1 MFGRGTWAI
10 VGLATESLEAF
21 RISLE
26 DRTVMAGFSQMAAFA
41 VTRQFSSDTLGIN
54 PFRAPRLD
62 EQYPIGVEHQEA
74 LAQYAVTE
82 HEASSEDGSDD
93 QALPAEVLDCA
104 GYGHTEAQFSLHP
117 TLPWYGLW
125 AVSNEWKDV
134 SDVASIKEHRS
145 YSLLERPYR
154 FLQAIDKKSVD
165 QDALGVTAAV
175 RKQVPVLLDFNEGRV
190 YIETSDQKLIYAIG
204 VRLQRLGAVIIRVAW
219 TYRQP
224 NWTAEI
230 LNRLYEGTQ
239 FQDEFVKRADEATRF
254 KAKEI
259 EKLEDRELESIVAN
273 FFSMTQL
280 ASDLWVGISGPAQVR
295 LHDTTPPIGVKAV
308 TTATSLLQMTNDAK
322 VLSGAIIFQERV
334 SFTGKD
340 GGERTFRKDM
350 LCVDVNDRINLT
362 DAGAA
367 MLRGFDLP
375 SLRKDILREIRQT
388 NDVPSIEQF
397 WGNWLHE
404 LSNAVRTIE
413 AAFRELLDI
422 DGNEEAGIL
431 PMKVPVTEEAPE
443 LVNV

>member
-21 RISLE
+21 RTSLE
-26 DRTVMAGFSQMAAFA
+26 DRTVMAAFSQLAAVA
-41 VTRQFSSDTLGIN
+41 VTRQFSCDALGIN

-62 EQYPIGVEHQEA
+62 EEYPIASEHQEP
-74 LAQYAVTE
+74 LAHYAVTE
-82 HEASSEDGSDD
+82 HEPGSDD
-93 QALPAEVLDCA
+93 TLSAEVLACT
-104 GYGHTEAQFSLHP
+104 GYGHTEAQFLLHP
-117 TLPWYGLW
+117 TMPWYGLW

-134 SDVASIKEHRS
+134 SDVASIKEQRS
-145 YSLLERPYR
+145 YSLLERPYK

-190 YIETSDQKLIYAIG
+190 YIESSDQKLIYAI
-204 VRLQRLGAVIIRVAW
+204 VVKLQRLGVVIIRVAW
-219 TYRQP
+219 TYSQP

-230 LNRLYEGTQ
+230 LNRLYAGTLY
-239 FQDEFVKRADEATRF
+239 QDEFIKRADEAPRF
-254 KAKEI
+254 KPKEI

-295 LHDTTPPIGVKAV
+295 LHDTTPPIGVKPP
-308 TTATSLLQMTNDAK
+308 TTATTLLQMTNDAK
-322 VLSGAIIFQERV
+322 VLSGAITFQERV

-340 GGERTFRKDM
+340 GGDRTFRKDM

-362 DAGAA
+362 DTGCA

-388 NDVPSIEQF
+388 NEVPSIEQF

-422 DGNEEAGIL
+422 DGSQEAGIL
-431 PMKVPVTEEAPE
+431 PMKVQAPEEAPE
-443 LVNV
+443 LVTV

>member
-21 RISLE
+21 RTSLE
-26 DRTVMAGFSQMAAFA
+26 DRTAMAAFSQMAAFA
-41 VTRQFSSDTLGIN
+41 VTRQFSSDALGIN
-54 PFRAPRLD
+54 PFGAPRLD
-62 EQYPIGVEHQEA
+62 EEHPLAFEHHEA
-74 LAQYAVTE
+74 LAQYAITE
-82 HEASSEDGSDD
+82 HEPGSDD
-93 QALPAEVLDCA
+93 TLAEEALECA
-104 GYGHTEAQFSLHP
+104 GYGHTEAQFLLHA

-134 SDVASIKEHRS
+134 SDVASIKEQRA
-145 YSLLERPYR
+145 YALLERPYK

-165 QDALGVTAAV
+165 QAALGATAAV

-190 YIETSDQKLIYAIG
+190 YIETGDQKLIYAIV
-204 VRLQRLGAVIIRVAW
+204 VRLQRLGAGIIRVAW
-219 TYRQP
+219 TYGHP

-230 LNRLYEGTQ
+230 LNRLCAGTQ
-239 FQDEFVKRADEATRF
+239 FEAEFGKRADEATRF

-259 EKLEDRELESIVAN
+259 EKLEDREMEAIVAN
-273 FFSMTQL
+273 FFSMTQM
-280 ASDLWVGISGPAQVR
+280 ASDVWVGISGPAQVR
-295 LHDTTPPIGVKAV
+295 LHDTTPPISVKAA
-308 TTATSLLQMTNDAK
+308 TTATTLLRLTNDAK
-322 VLSGAIIFQERV
+322 VLSGALTFQERV

-340 GGERTFRKDM
+340 GSERTFRKDL

-362 DAGAA
+362 DVGCA

-404 LSNAVRTIE
+404 LSNAVRVIE
-413 AAFRELLDI
+413 GTFREVLDI
-422 DGNEEAGIL
+422 DGDQEAGIL
-431 PMKVPVTEEAPE
+431 AMKVAATEETPE
-443 LVNV
+443 LVNA